1 MYGLNIHLK
10 SFKLNSNIVN
20 GNDKVRVS
28 ITTFPENYK
37 EAFITEAKQMSFV
50 HHFFTV
56 NITNKTQ
63 KIVIVFRKVGFLDNP
78 IIASATISSK
88 ELPNEYCN
96 NVEMKTMNIY
106 EPLQTSSKKRRIFGE
121 MQIQFSL
128 TSAFPTFKVNN
139 KDNNKQKSMKIMHS
153 NTNKYSKINEENDK
167 YSNSNSMLEY
177 PKVNNE
183 NPIYYDSLFC

>member
-20 GNDKVRVS
+20 GSDKIRVS
-28 ITTFPENYK
+28 ITTFPENNK

-56 NITNKTQ
+56 NITDKTE
-63 KIVIVFRKVGFLDNP
+63 KMVIVFRKIGFLDNP
-78 IIASATISSK
+78 IIASATIRST
-88 ELPNEYCN
+88 ELPTNDYE
-96 NVEMKTMNIY
+96 NVEMKTMNLY
-106 EPLQTSSKKRRIFGE
+106 EPLQTATKKRRIFGE

-128 TSAFPTFKVNN
+128 TSAFPTFKASNKNN
-139 KDNNKQKSMKIMHS
+139 NHQKTTKSVYSK
-153 NTNKYSKINEENDK
+153 NNKYSKINEENNQ
-167 YSNSNSMLEY
+167 YSNSMIEY
-177 PKVNNE
+177 PKKSNE